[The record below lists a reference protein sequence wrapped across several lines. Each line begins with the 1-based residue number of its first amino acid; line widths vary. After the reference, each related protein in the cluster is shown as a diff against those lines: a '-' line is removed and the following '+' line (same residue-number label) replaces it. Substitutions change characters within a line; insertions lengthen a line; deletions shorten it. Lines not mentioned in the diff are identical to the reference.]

1 MSKDNSIY
9 VYTVYMKGCLSRD
22 AHEIVHIV
30 LLFILKLDV
39 VLLVLF
45 CLVLFFLVFGLQL
58 YNVLYVPLLE
68 PFRKHFIFYKIF
80 MCLYK

>member
-45 CLVLFFLVFGLQL
+45 CLVLFFLVFGLIS
-58 YNVLYVPLLE
+58 VV
-68 PFRKHFIFYKIF
+68 
-80 MCLYK
+80 